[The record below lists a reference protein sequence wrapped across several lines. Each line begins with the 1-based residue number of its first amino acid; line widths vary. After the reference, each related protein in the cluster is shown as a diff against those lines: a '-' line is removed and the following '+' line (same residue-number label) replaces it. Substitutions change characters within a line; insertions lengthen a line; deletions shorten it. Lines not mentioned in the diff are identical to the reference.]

1 MQDDEQDDLLEELRE
16 KLELLEEKIDEL
28 ENLSDTDDIS
38 PEVEA
43 DILTAKLEG
52 EVPFHV
58 HWIFADDLDYDCSSV
73 DTVVKAQNLFLEKSY
88 EFDADSSKPRV
99 RHGDLFV
106 LMCSHAS
113 TSPKDSQNPSLG
125 DKFDDACYY
134 VGMMVDGTAPDQT
147 IPDLPFH
154 PQIGA
159 TGVGM
164 TDRKILVWDSCGS
177 SEDCP
182 DDAEAIQIDEVII
195 PTSGSSPEKGLLVKS
210 QGYRTKLA
218 DLTDFQS
225 INFVDNSSA
234 SSTTHGLY
242 GADPNTAVEM
252 NNAGILFHLKTLQAK
267 QGAFDVTGTSTKV
280 SLFSTPTTLKET
292 NYEAV
297 TIESK
302 KVSISSDK
310 CGSLSKVSLYGGN
323 SIDVLKSVSG
333 SSNEYDI
340 GTLEASS
347 PVSGS
352 VSLGTLDIPYVSLS
366 GDLLD
371 NIPYDANQTTKYL
384 FAPELTYAEGE
395 KLEDFPDRTID
406 VVKEVSITVSSPNQV
421 LTDSSGCKYK
431 RVNFSIRTKSDR
443 LVFASGLLVDVKTPE
458 DLPYDLNGFSS
469 SNMNVFV
476 CEGVASPA
484 ACGDCSLPDF
494 PFTTAK
500 RYTRDYPTSN
510 FCGINGRQS
519 ITVMDTNGNSMCYG
533 LKDEYT
539 WSGDAIHPTAC
550 SRSRTNLNIKSY
562 GYNAAPDSDNDYQ
575 EGDGQFISCTFFIP
589 NPTTSCDSFVNI
601 TSLIPSSLA
610 VSNGVVNNHQ
620 SANDYWIF
628 S

>member
-252 NNAGILFHLKTLQAK
+252 NNAGILFHLKTLQTK
-267 QGAFDVTGTSTKV
+267 QG
-280 SLFSTPTTLKET
+280 
-292 NYEAV
+292 
-297 TIESK
+297 
-302 KVSISSDK
+302 
-310 CGSLSKVSLYGGN
+310 LS
-323 SIDVLKSVSG
+323 
-333 SSNEYDI
+333 
-340 GTLEASS
+340 
-347 PVSGS
+347 
-352 VSLGTLDIPYVSLS
+352 
-366 GDLLD
+366 
-371 NIPYDANQTTKYL
+371 
-384 FAPELTYAEGE
+384 
-395 KLEDFPDRTID
+395 
-406 VVKEVSITVSSPNQV
+406 
-421 LTDSSGCKYK
+421 
-431 RVNFSIRTKSDR
+431 
-443 LVFASGLLVDVKTPE
+443 
-458 DLPYDLNGFSS
+458 
-469 SNMNVFV
+469 M
-476 CEGVASPA
+476 
-484 ACGDCSLPDF
+484 
-494 PFTTAK
+494 
-500 RYTRDYPTSN
+500 
-510 FCGINGRQS
+510 
-519 ITVMDTNGNSMCYG
+519 
-533 LKDEYT
+533 
-539 WSGDAIHPTAC
+539 
-550 SRSRTNLNIKSY
+550 
-562 GYNAAPDSDNDYQ
+562 
-575 EGDGQFISCTFFIP
+575 
-589 NPTTSCDSFVNI
+589 
-601 TSLIPSSLA
+601 
-610 VSNGVVNNHQ
+610 
-620 SANDYWIF
+620 
-628 S
+628 